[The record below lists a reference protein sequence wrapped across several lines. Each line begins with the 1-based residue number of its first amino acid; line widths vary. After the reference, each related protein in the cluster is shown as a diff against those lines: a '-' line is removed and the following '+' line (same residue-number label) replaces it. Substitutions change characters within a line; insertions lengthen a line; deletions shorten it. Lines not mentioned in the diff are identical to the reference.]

1 MNATGEKAIEPLLV
15 GRNEN
20 PCCFKN
26 NESLSRPH
34 GIYYYSN
41 PEAWMTTEIMTS
53 ILGKINW
60 QIEVAKRKII
70 LFMGNGL
77 CLPEILSERYPNIKA
92 VFLLKKHDFQDPA
105 IRSRDHEK
113 FQIHV
118 S

>member
-1 MNATGEKAIEPLLV
+1 MLKTFPYLFRNSDVRVISLTVRSRNHLESNVSKRLTIAFFVNATGEKAIEPLLV

-53 ILGKINW
+53 ILGKIN
-60 QIEVAKRKII
+60 
-70 LFMGNGL
+70 
-77 CLPEILSERYPNIKA
+77 
-92 VFLLKKHDFQDPA
+92 
-105 IRSRDHEK
+105 
-113 FQIHV
+113 
-118 S
+118 